1 MRKFV
6 TLVLILVLISVSPT
20 SASLASNNVK
30 IEELSTATACQV
42 SLLSIWQVYGVP
54 YPCFVKGTQLSI
66 AAPNK
71 TNLDSHL
78 LIKVN
83 SDIRNIAWDSIVGIS
98 NYTLG
103 LNSVE
108 FGVNDENKNFVQIG
122 QQFKFIVYSSP
133 KRFFSDQRVSTATPY
148 VVVMRDDAN
157 VSSIALEVG
166 ISNQSY
172 MTSSVSGGKTQSFAN
187 SSIFVMDLDP
197 SQLILMQG
205 NSNVEAIARQQIH
218 YLSDVQANPPSWG
231 LDRIN
236 QPTLPLDSSYDYKR
250 TGKGVKVYV
259 VDSGINNTHS
269 DFTGRIGQGAY
280 RTTLGST
287 EDCTGHGTH
296 VSGTVAGSSYG
307 VAKEATIIPVRV
319 FGCTGDAT
327 LSDVIGAFQ
336 WVIENHADADPA
348 VVNISIGGEKS
359 SLVNDY
365 IQEMIND
372 GLVVVVAAG
381 NDFDLAC
388 DYSPASA
395 PNAIT
400 VAASTTIDTDATYS
414 NIGSCVDIFAPGSS
428 ITSAWIGSSSA
439 SNTIDGTSM
448 ASPHVAG
455 AAALVLEKD
464 FTGYVNKLDANSLV
478 RDALLNNATNNALSA
493 SDGLNWWPNTT
504 NTLLNT
510 SFITGRDL
518 TPAFSTSNQ
527 TGDGF
532 TLQISNYDARYA
544 WAGTNSSAGAVVISP
559 SGLITVTGIAPG
571 VSSTVTITTTRTGY
585 SSGSATSSSMFSL
598 LTGLTPAFSTSIQT
612 DDGYTLQI
620 SNYDTSFAWAGTNS
634 SAGAVAISPSGLITV
649 TGASNRT
656 PTTMTSST
664 VTITTTRTGYLS
676 GSATSPPLFALF
688 PGVTPAFSTSIQ
700 TGGGFTL
707 QISNYDASFAWAG
720 TNSLAGAVVISSSG
734 LITVTGVAPGVSSTV
749 TITTTRTGYL
759 SGSATSSSL
768 SAVASI
774 HAVKVGQ
781 VAAKS
786 KLLELA
792 KLKAPTGSKYALSVK
807 ASSKKICKVLGTTIK
822 TLKKG
827 TCVVNVTV
835 TLKGKKPTPKTIEI
849 KVG

>member
-1 MRKFV
+1 MVPCQGYVDELLTIQRNGDLHWFYQGALKRHGCDLSMRKFI
-6 TLVLILVLISVSPT
+6 TLVLILIMISVSPT
-20 SASLASNNVK
+20 SASSASNNVK
-30 IEELSTATACQV
+30 IEEISTATACQV

-54 YPCFVKGTQLSI
+54 YPCFVEGTQLSI

-448 ASPHVAG
+448 ASAHVAG

-544 WAGTNSSAGAVVISP
+544 WAGTNSSAGAVV
-559 SGLITVTGIAPG
+559 
-571 VSSTVTITTTRTGY
+571 
-585 SSGSATSSSMFSL
+585 
-598 LTGLTPAFSTSIQT
+598 
-612 DDGYTLQI
+612 
-620 SNYDTSFAWAGTNS
+620 
-634 SAGAVAISPSGLITV
+634 ISPSGLITV

-774 HAVKVGQ
+774 HEVKVGQ

>member
-30 IEELSTATACQV
+30 IEEISTATACQV

-83 SDIRNIAWDSIVGIS
+83 SDIRNIAWDSIVEIS
-98 NYTLG
+98 KYTLG

-108 FGVNDENKNFVQIG
+108 FGVADENKNFVQIG

-133 KRFFSDQRVSTATPY
+133 KRFFNDQRVSTATPY
-148 VVVMRDDAN
+148 VVVLRDDAN
-157 VSSIALEVG
+157 VSSLALEVG

-205 NSNVEAIARQQIH
+205 NSNVEAIARQQIR
-218 YLSDVQANPPSWG
+218 YLSDIQANPPSWG

-259 VDSGINNTHS
+259 VDSGINNSHS
-269 DFTGRIGQGAY
+269 DFAGRIGVGAF
-280 RTTLGST
+280 RRTLGST
-287 EDCTGHGTH
+287 EDCNGHGTH

-319 FGCTGDAT
+319 FGCTADGS
-327 LSDVIGAFQ
+327 LSDVIAAYQ
-336 WVIENHADADPA
+336 WVIGNHVDADPA
-348 VVNISIGGEKS
+348 VVNISIGGAKS
-359 SLVNDY
+359 DLENLY

-381 NDFDLAC
+381 NDYSDAC
-388 DYSPASA
+388 NYSPGSA

-400 VAASTTIDTDATYS
+400 VAASTIIDTDATYS

-439 SNTIDGTSM
+439 SNAIDGTSM

-478 RDALLNNATNNALSA
+478 RNALLNSATNNALSA
-493 SDGLNWWPNTT
+493 SDGFSWWSTTT

-510 SFITGRDL
+510 SFITG
-518 TPAFSTSNQ
+518 
-527 TGDGF
+527 
-532 TLQISNYDARYA
+532 
-544 WAGTNSSAGAVVISP
+544 GA
-559 SGLITVTGIAPG
+559 
-571 VSSTVTITTTRTGY
+571 
-585 SSGSATSSSMFSL
+585 
-598 LTGLTPAFSTSIQT
+598 LTPAFSTSIQT
-612 DDGYTLQI
+612 GD
-620 SNYDTSFAWAGTNS
+620 
-634 SAGAVAISPSGLITV
+634 
-649 TGASNRT
+649 
-656 PTTMTSST
+656 
-664 VTITTTRTGYLS
+664 
-676 GSATSPPLFALF
+676 
-688 PGVTPAFSTSIQ
+688 
-700 TGGGFTL
+700 GFTL

-720 TNSLAGAVVISSSG
+720 TNSSAGAVVISPSG

-749 TITTTRTGYL
+749 TITTTRTGYT

-768 SAVASI
+768 SAVATI
-774 HAVKVGQ
+774 YAVKAGE
-781 VAAKS
+781 VAVKS
-786 KLLELA
+786 KLLKLA
-792 KLKAPTGSKYALSVK
+792 NLKAPTGSKYALSVN

-835 TLKGKKPTPKTIEI
+835 TLKGQKPTPKTIRI

>member
-1 MRKFV
+1 M
-6 TLVLILVLISVSPT
+6 
-20 SASLASNNVK
+20 
-30 IEELSTATACQV
+30 
-42 SLLSIWQVYGVP
+42 
-54 YPCFVKGTQLSI
+54 
-66 AAPNK
+66 
-71 TNLDSHL
+71 
-78 LIKVN
+78 
-83 SDIRNIAWDSIVGIS
+83 
-98 NYTLG
+98 
-103 LNSVE
+103 
-108 FGVNDENKNFVQIG
+108 
-122 QQFKFIVYSSP
+122 
-133 KRFFSDQRVSTATPY
+133 
-148 VVVMRDDAN
+148 
-157 VSSIALEVG
+157 
-166 ISNQSY
+166 
-172 MTSSVSGGKTQSFAN
+172 
-187 SSIFVMDLDP
+187 
-197 SQLILMQG
+197 
-205 NSNVEAIARQQIH
+205 
-218 YLSDVQANPPSWG
+218 
-231 LDRIN
+231 
-236 QPTLPLDSSYDYKR
+236 
-250 TGKGVKVYV
+250 
-259 VDSGINNTHS
+259 
-269 DFTGRIGQGAY
+269 
-280 RTTLGST
+280 
-287 EDCTGHGTH
+287 
-296 VSGTVAGSSYG
+296 
-307 VAKEATIIPVRV
+307 
-319 FGCTGDAT
+319 
-327 LSDVIGAFQ
+327 
-336 WVIENHADADPA
+336 
-348 VVNISIGGEKS
+348 
-359 SLVNDY
+359 
-365 IQEMIND
+365 
-372 GLVVVVAAG
+372 
-381 NDFDLAC
+381 
-388 DYSPASA
+388 ASA
-395 PNAIT
+395 
-400 VAASTTIDTDATYS
+400 
-414 NIGSCVDIFAPGSS
+414 
-428 ITSAWIGSSSA
+428 
-439 SNTIDGTSM
+439 
-448 ASPHVAG
+448 HVAG

-676 GSATSPPLFALF
+676 GSATS
-688 PGVTPAFSTSIQ
+688 
-700 TGGGFTL
+700 
-707 QISNYDASFAWAG
+707 
-720 TNSLAGAVVISSSG
+720 
-734 LITVTGVAPGVSSTV
+734 
-749 TITTTRTGYL
+749 
-759 SGSATSSSL
+759 SSL